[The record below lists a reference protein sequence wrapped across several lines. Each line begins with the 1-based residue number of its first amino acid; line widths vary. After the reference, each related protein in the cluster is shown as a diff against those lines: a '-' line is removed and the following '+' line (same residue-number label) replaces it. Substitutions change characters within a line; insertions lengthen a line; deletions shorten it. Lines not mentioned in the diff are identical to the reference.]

1 MWVYA
6 IYAIGWAVL
15 TALAVFAMVF
25 LVKILPEWG
34 VGRSRKRRPP
44 IIPTA
49 QRGEPSRSPP
59 TGNTRRATTSA
70 DDEVGR

>member
-15 TALAVFAMVF
+15 TALAVFGMVF

-34 VGRSRKRRPP
+34 LGRSRRRRQPATRP
-44 IIPTA
+44 D
-49 QRGEPSRSPP
+49 
-59 TGNTRRATTSA
+59 RRAQPEQEPPQETSGG
-70 DDEVGR
+70 V